1 MPSGPGEQYDF
12 FLSRRG
18 SGAAI
23 AREVTDVLTE
33 KGYKVRVRQLSQCG
47 VEYGVDRS
55 VPPNGTCR
63 IFAIHE
69 VDFPVHGHE
78 VEARSS
84 PATNPGASTLKGA
97 MVVALASR

>member
-1 MPSGPGEQYDF
+1 MRYSCHQWPKGSPGGHT
-12 FLSRRG
+12 S
-18 SGAAI
+18 AALCS
-23 AREVTDVLTE
+23 E
-33 KGYKVRVRQLSQCG
+33 YWQLAQCG